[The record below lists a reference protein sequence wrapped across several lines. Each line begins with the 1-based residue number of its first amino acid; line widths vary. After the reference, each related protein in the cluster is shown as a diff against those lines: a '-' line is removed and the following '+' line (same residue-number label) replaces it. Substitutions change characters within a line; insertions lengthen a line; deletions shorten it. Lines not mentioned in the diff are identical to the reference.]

1 MRLKP
6 LMWAVNT
13 GNSTNK
19 KRDRLDPVNFYD
31 FFIVGAAE
39 NHSDI
44 ALVNFKM
51 FCQQFANGFV
61 GCAFY
66 RWSLDFDLETSVG
79 LGRDGFAFAAGVYLD
94 VYSHAGTSRGAGP

>member
-1 MRLKP
+1 MRLKL

-31 FFIVGAAE
+31 FFIVGASE

-44 ALVNFKM
+44 ALVNLEM
-51 FCQQFANGFV
+51 FGEQFANGFV
-61 GCAFY
+61 GGAFY
-66 RWSLDFDLETSVG
+66 RGRLDFYLETSVR
-79 LGRDGFAFAAGVYLD
+79 LRRDGFAFAAGVYLD
-94 VYSHAGTSRGAGP
+94 VYSHAGTSRGTGP